1 MTQLIFQTT
10 VAAVL
15 RTNYRALEWNQR
27 AEGEQLQSFRCK
39 ILLIL
44 LVWTEKWSTG
54 SDSGY
59 ILKTEQR
66 GVADRLDVG
75 YKSKGDKADSK
86 FFGSNTVTDYVA
98 IMWDGEDCGRNRFQ
112 EGNIPIQFG
121 AG

>member
-44 LVWTEKWSTG
+44 LVWTEK
-54 SDSGY
+54 
-59 ILKTEQR
+59 
-66 GVADRLDVG
+66 
-75 YKSKGDKADSK
+75 
-86 FFGSNTVTDYVA
+86 
-98 IMWDGEDCGRNRFQ
+98 
-112 EGNIPIQFG
+112 
-121 AG
+121 